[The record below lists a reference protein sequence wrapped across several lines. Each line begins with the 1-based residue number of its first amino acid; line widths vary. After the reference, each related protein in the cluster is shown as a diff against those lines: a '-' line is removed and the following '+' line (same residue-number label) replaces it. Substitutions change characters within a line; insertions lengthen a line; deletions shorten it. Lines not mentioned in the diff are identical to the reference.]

1 LTSLADKGLL
11 ENPPIERQAQEAFPM
26 HALELKD
33 VSFTYKGS
41 ASQALKNVSLEV
53 QKGEFVTILGCN
65 GSGKST
71 ICLMSNGLIP
81 HALSGE
87 LEGTVTIFGQE
98 VRGHSVAEF
107 SKKVGIVFQ
116 EPESQLFCM
125 SVEEEVAFGPENL
138 AVPREEI
145 RDRVEWA
152 LELVGMTGFNDRSP
166 FSLSGGEK
174 QRVVIAAALSM
185 RPEMLVL
192 DEPAYAL
199 DPIGRT
205 GLYGVLRDLKEK
217 HGMTVVLAE
226 RDAEGAVPFSDRV
239 VLMKGGRTVQAGP
252 PREVMHNPDMLR
264 SIGVL
269 PPQVS
274 EIAALMN
281 SRLKTARFSF
291 LTVEEAEGAI
301 LEELRRKVPGEGR

>member
-1 LTSLADKGLL
+1 M
-11 ENPPIERQAQEAFPM
+11 R
-26 HALELKD
+26 ALEFND

-41 ASQALKNVSLEV
+41 GSKALEGVSLAV
-53 QKGEFVTILGCN
+53 DKGEFITLLGRN

-81 HALSGE
+81 HALPGA
-87 LEGTVTIFGQE
+87 LEGAVRIFGQE
-98 VRGHSVAEF
+98 VRERSVAEF
-107 SKKVGIVFQ
+107 SKSVGMVFQ

-145 RDRVEWA
+145 RERVEWA
-152 LELVGMTGFNDRSP
+152 LELVRMKGFNDRSP

-174 QRVVIAAALSM
+174 QRVAIAAALSM

-199 DPIGRT
+199 DPVGRLE
-205 GLYGVLRDLKEK
+205 LYSVLKELKQK

-226 RDAEGAVPFSDRV
+226 RDAEEAAAFSDRI
-239 VLMKGGRTVQAGP
+239 VLMDDGKVVEAGP
-252 PREVMHNPDMLR
+252 PRFVLR
-264 SIGVL
+264 DPARLRRIGVL

-274 EIAALMN
+274 EIASLLNA
-281 SRLKTARFSF
+281 RLGTSEFSF
-291 LTVEEAEGAI
+291 LSIQEAEEAI
-301 LEELRRKVPGEGR
+301 LSKVLGGRGVGGR

>member
-1 LTSLADKGLL
+1 ML
-11 ENPPIERQAQEAFPM
+11 
-26 HALELKD
+26 ALELKD
-33 VSFTYKGS
+33 VSYTYKGS
-41 ASQALKNVSLEV
+41 QARALEKVSLEV

-71 ICLMSNGLIP
+71 ICLMSNGLVP
-81 HALSGE
+81 HALPGE
-87 LEGTVTIFGQE
+87 LEGSVRIFGQD
-98 VRGHSVAEF
+98 VREHSVAEF
-107 SKKVGIVFQ
+107 SSKVGMVFQ

-152 LELVGMTGFNDRSP
+152 LDLVGLKGFNDRSP

-174 QRVVIAAALSM
+174 QRVAIAAALSM

-205 GLYGVLRDLKEK
+205 GLYGVLRNLKEK

-239 VLMKGGRTVQAGP
+239 VLMKGGRVVQAGP
-252 PREVMHNPDMLR
+252 PRAVMHDPDMLR

-281 SRLKTARFSF
+281 SRLKTTRFSF
-291 LTVEEAEGAI
+291 LTVEDAEGAI
-301 LEELRRKVPGEGR
+301 LEELHGKTPGGSR